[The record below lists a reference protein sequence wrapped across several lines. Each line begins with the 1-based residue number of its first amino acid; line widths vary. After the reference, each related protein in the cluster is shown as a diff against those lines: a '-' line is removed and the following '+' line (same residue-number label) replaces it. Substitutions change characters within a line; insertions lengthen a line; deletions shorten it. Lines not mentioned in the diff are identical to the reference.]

1 MLTISPGRP
10 ALGVG
15 LSCRDADDGAGESD
29 SGRPGGLRG
38 GRPGRPGL
46 ADLKKIIAG
55 ETWDSLA
62 GAEPVAVEQR
72 LIRGGEL
79 VTLSTYAD
87 GSITASGV
95 ERATPPVDP
104 GSIRPFDVSRCT
116 SRQSGQVR
124 IKTGGCNV
132 WASTVLITM
141 SFEADYNQTFSASD
155 PVWVTAGS
163 IVAVRYA
170 NASTLAGTYSVRNF
184 GRTQINATASS
195 PGQGA
200 PDARC
205 PGSRG
210 AVLQRQCGY
219 S

>member
-1 MLTISPGRP
+1 M
-10 ALGVG
+10 
-15 LSCRDADDGAGESD
+15 
-29 SGRPGGLRG
+29 
-38 GRPGRPGL
+38 
-46 ADLKKIIAG
+46 
-55 ETWDSLA
+55 
-62 GAEPVAVEQR
+62 AVEQR
-72 LIRGGEL
+72 LIRGEL

-95 ERATPPVDP
+95 ERATPVDP

-124 IKTGGCNV
+124 IKTGCNV

-195 PGQGA
+195 PAKARLTLDVQAVGGGA
-200 PDARC
+200 ATT
-205 PGSRG
+205 
-210 AVLQRQCGY
+210 VWLQLNVPTNTYSLGY
-219 S
+219 SSIN